1 MAQVGQPRS
10 GDEDAGEP
18 TPDSAGVSGASEKAE
33 LSPEVIEVLRAAT
46 AKRDL
51 AVADRAA
58 PHDATPED
66 PAPQDPAP
74 HDAAPEG
81 PAPQDAA
88 PQAVGAAGGSLLL
101 RTRKKWR
108 TLSRRTRMTTGG
120 VAAVVAVL
128 LVWAAVGGGDGDR
141 GPGVRAVAED
151 VSVVPEPSLSPPG
164 EVVPQAA
171 THPVRNADDLELV
184 CGSTYFP
191 TAPKFGGK
199 AVHPIA
205 ISARDRLDMDQRSS
219 RTLTRVALGGSAVA
233 RRAWAPAVTRVQL
246 VACLDLIGGGAKLKD
261 CKSDE
266 AKKPVLPLMVGR
278 YKLTVYE
285 TATRRKVT
293 ESTLE
298 GADKACPWVVMT
310 GSDHT
315 VYSQVTDDQLF
326 RALRKPVVQGA
337 SVPVQPKKRS

>member
-1 MAQVGQPRS
+1 M
-10 GDEDAGEP
+10 
-18 TPDSAGVSGASEKAE
+18 
-33 LSPEVIEVLRAAT
+33 IEVLRAAT

-51 AVADRAA
+51 AVADRAT
-58 PHDATPED
+58 PHDATPHD
-66 PAPQDPAP
+66 ATPSGAIPQDPAP
-74 HDAAPEG
+74 QPG
-81 PAPQDAA
+81 
-88 PQAVGAAGGSLLL
+88 GATGGSLLL
-101 RTRKKWR
+101 RTKKRWR

-128 LVWAAVGGGDGDR
+128 LVWAAVGGDGGDQ
-141 GPGVRAVAED
+141 GPAVRAVAED
-151 VSVVPEPSLSPPG
+151 VSVVPAPSVSPPG

-171 THPVRNADDLELV
+171 THPVRSADDLELV
-184 CGSTYFP
+184 CGSTYYP
-191 TAPKFGGK
+191 TAPKFAGK

-205 ISARDRLDMDQRSS
+205 ISARGRLDMDQRSS
-219 RTLTRVALGGSAVA
+219 RTLARVALGGSAVA

-246 VACLDLIGGGAKLKD
+246 VACLDLIGGSAKLKD

-285 TATRRKVT
+285 AATRRKVT
-293 ESTLE
+293 ETTLE

-310 GSDHT
+310 GSDRT

-326 RALRKPVVQGA
+326 RVLRKPVIQGA
-337 SVPVQPKKRS
+337 SVSVQPKKRS